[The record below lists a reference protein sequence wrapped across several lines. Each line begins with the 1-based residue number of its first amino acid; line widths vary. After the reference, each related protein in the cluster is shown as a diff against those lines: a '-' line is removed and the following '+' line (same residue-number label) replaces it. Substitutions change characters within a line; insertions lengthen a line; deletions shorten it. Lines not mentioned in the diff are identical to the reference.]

1 MRISLFKNLLEDI
14 LSFIKTRTFILGV
27 VYTILLAVL
36 IHRLFQ
42 LQIINGEDYLNTF
55 TYPIQ
60 KGKKMTVAITGNN
73 HAVKLYL
80 DGKLVETLDK
90 QVRYYNEGKSKMFYL
105 PTLVFPLEKAGNFKS
120 RVTNL
125 KVYQE

>member
-1 MRISLFKNLLEDI
+1 M
-14 LSFIKTRTFILGV
+14 LGF
-27 VYTILLAVL
+27 A
-36 IHRLFQ
+36 RD
-42 LQIINGEDYLNTF
+42 GYLNTF

-90 QVRYYNEGKSKMFYL
+90 QVRYYNEGKVKCFICRLWYFHWKKQEIS
-105 PTLVFPLEKAGNFKS
+105 KAG
-120 RVTNL
+120 L
-125 KVYQE
+125 QI

>member
-1 MRISLFKNLLEDI
+1 M
-14 LSFIKTRTFILGV
+14 LGF
-27 VYTILLAVL
+27 A
-36 IHRLFQ
+36 RD
-42 LQIINGEDYLNTF
+42 GYLNTF